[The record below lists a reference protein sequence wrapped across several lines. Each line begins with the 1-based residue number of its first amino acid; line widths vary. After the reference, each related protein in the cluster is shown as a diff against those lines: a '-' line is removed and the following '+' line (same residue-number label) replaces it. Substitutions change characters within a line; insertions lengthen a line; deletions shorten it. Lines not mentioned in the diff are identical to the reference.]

1 MNWLNPVAL
10 LLASWRSARCY
21 TCWFR
26 SIPSMFFI
34 LPSIKYKASSYRWN
48 SQRFNEKIYRILI
61 SVLQHGEYVNWVP
74 RTNEDQFSY
83 LRLFFQNNIAL
94 WCKNMMIFD
103 CYKLQEYL
111 LCMTVFF
118 AIVRDLYNCLSILG
132 VQVDIN
138 HFHNFI

>member
-1 MNWLNPVAL
+1 M
-10 LLASWRSARCY
+10 
-21 TCWFR
+21 
-26 SIPSMFFI
+26 
-34 LPSIKYKASSYRWN
+34 
-48 SQRFNEKIYRILI
+48 QRFNEKIYRILI

-118 AIVRDLYNCLSILG
+118 AIVRDLYNCISILG
-132 VQVDIN
+132 V
-138 HFHNFI
+138 